1 MTPNINWR
9 LIAPTEGK
17 AADCEPDMADC
28 RSIRVRQAEVSER
41 NDRASHGR
49 YAIGALYDLIKAI
62 MTRPRTS
69 LAFPI
74 AAIAGLLVTQAVAA
88 VLILEGAES
97 PSAPPSAAPPS
108 LSAPSGGT
116 VTSAPTQQQQET
128 PPPTGNVTL
137 PSAATTPSAAPP
149 ASLPPHVESAVP
161 SGATAPALLSPAG
174 PAPANQAGLSVEML
188 PSRTVTVGSVV
199 SFRITSKKPGYVV
212 LMDVDAAGH
221 VSQIYPSTASLTRAT
236 RANGNYV
243 NPRSSLTIPLAADP
257 YAGVRYVVSPPNGQ
271 AIIVGILSPS
281 PVQLLD
287 LPDIPAEILGN
298 PALVLAYMS
307 KRTHE
312 LRIPDQENRLNE
324 AKWSFDARPYTIQ

>member
-1 MTPNINWR
+1 
-9 LIAPTEGK
+9 
-17 AADCEPDMADC
+17 
-28 RSIRVRQAEVSER
+28 
-41 NDRASHGR
+41 
-49 YAIGALYDLIKAI
+49 
-62 MTRPRTS
+62 MTRPRII

-74 AAIAGLLVTQAVAA
+74 AAVAGLLATQAVAA

-97 PSAPPSAAPPS
+97 PPAPPPVARPS

-116 VTSAPTQQQQET
+116 VTSAPTQQQQKT
-128 PPPTGNVTL
+128 PPPTSNVTL
-137 PSAATTPSAAPP
+137 PSAATTPSVAPP
-149 ASLPPHVESAVP
+149 VLLPPRVAPVEPAVP
-161 SGATAPALLSPAG
+161 SGSTAPASLGLTA
-174 PAPANQAGLSVEML
+174 PAPSNQAGLSVEML

-221 VSQIYPSTASLTRAT
+221 VSQIYPSKASLTRVP

-243 NPRSSLTIPLAADP
+243 NPRSSLIIPLAADP

-271 AIIVGILSPS
+271 AMIVGILSPS

-307 KRTHE
+307 KRTNE

-324 AKWSFDARPYTIQ
+324 AKWSFDAHPYTIQ